1 MKPKTKAGLLVV
13 IPLVAL
19 CILGNIPSTETYA
32 RAEEEPT
39 PQNVVVETFNAE
51 VTAYT
56 STEEETDDTPFLTAS
71 GEAVGPGTIACPSR
85 LKFGTIIQIEKRIFK
100 CNDRMNIRYRHTN
113 HFDIWVESKDEALA
127 WGRKTV
133 QVSIILQV
141 IPSFAIK

>member
-1 MKPKTKAGLLVV
+1 MKPKTRAVLLVV

-19 CILGNIPSTETYA
+19 CILGNIPSTETYVRA
-32 RAEEEPT
+32 AEEEP
-39 PQNVVVETFNAE
+39 QNVAVETFDAE

-71 GEAVGPGTIACPSR
+71 GDTVGPGTIACPSR
-85 LKFGTIIQIEKRIFK
+85 LKFGTIIQIENRFFK
-100 CNDRMNIRYRHTN
+100 CNDRMNARYRHTN
-113 HFDIWVESKDEALA
+113 HFDIWVESKAEAIA